1 MAQNSADCVVLVLIH
16 FPTLNLRM
24 PGAWGRLWTLIWA
37 VICWRPGSGGSPGCV
52 WWQQEGCQ
60 HGAQRS
66 PQSVP
71 GIPGPRCCETHCELR
86 APGDVQA
93 FGSFTANLDVSA
105 GTAFK
110 VKAGPWGRNYPR
122 LVPDLL
128 TVLEN
133 KVSFVCFLLSHSSA
147 CFFLLTLL
155 DTQYLTNAKCFPLR
169 WKGGYE
175 VC

>member
-1 MAQNSADCVVLVLIH
+1 MLTAWFLMH

-24 PGAWGRLWTLIWA
+24 PQAWASGHSFEQLSAGGLVPGVTGGCPGR
-37 VICWRPGSGGSPGCV
+37 G
-52 WWQQEGCQ
+52 WWQQEWCQ

-66 PQSVP
+66 PLFVA
-71 GIPGPRCCETHCELR
+71 GIPGPWGFETTVNSGR
-86 APGDVQA
+86 PGTRRHLGVH
-93 FGSFTANLDVSA
+93 ANLDVSA
-105 GTAFK
+105 GTTFK
-110 VKAGPWGRNYPR
+110 VKARPRGRNYPR

-133 KVSFVCFLLSHSSA
+133 KVSFVCFFLSHSSA

-169 WKGGYE
+169 WEGGYE